1 MEIKAELIGK
11 CGIYCGACP
20 LHIGGI
26 CKGCS
31 DINTTKCLIYKCVN
45 ERNLNSYGEC
55 PEFPCEMLKSHPGVV
70 KFKCIENLEEIKEKG
85 LKEWLEKQWG

>member
-31 DINTTKCLIYKCVN
+31 DVSTTKCSIYKCVN
-45 ERNLNSYGEC
+45 ERNLNSCGEC
-55 PEFPCEMLKSHPGVV
+55 PEFPCKLH
-70 KFKCIENLEEIKEKG
+70 FHEKTAVYARG
-85 LKEWLEKQWG
+85 YLNWKRREL